1 MKHSLEKW
9 GRAPIILG
17 GLEHPLFWEGM
28 STHYSKS
35 NQLEKGWT
43 NAKWIM
49 KEKRFMK
56 CSLEKWGRAPIILGG
71 LEHPLFW
78 GLEHPFSRRARALT
92 IQRGTSTHCSKTN
105 KQRASEQL
113 QNGHERNKFM
123 KCSLEKMRAR
133 THYFWGLEHPSFWGL
148 EHPFSRRA
156 WALIIQRAIKWRT
169 GEQMQNESW
178 KKKGSWNSLLKNG
191 GAHPLF

>member
-1 MKHSLEKW
+1 MNCERNNLMK
-9 GRAPIILG
+9 R
-17 GLEHPLFWEGM
+17 
-28 STHYSKS
+28 
-35 NQLEKGWT
+35 
-43 NAKWIM
+43 
-49 KEKRFMK
+49 
-56 CSLEKWGRAPIILGG
+56 SLEKWGRAPIILGG

-78 GLEHPFSRRARALT
+78 GLEHPFSRRARALI
-92 IQRGTSTHCSKTN
+92 IQRGTSTHCSKTT
-105 KQRASEQL
+105 KQRASEQM

-169 GEQMQNESW
+169 GEQLQNEHERNEFMKMLSW
-178 KKKGSWNSLLKNG
+178 KNG
-191 GAHPLF
+191 CARTHYFWGLDEHPLF

>member
-1 MKHSLEKW
+1 MKHERNNLMKRSLEKW

-17 GLEHPLFWEGM
+17 V
-28 STHYSKS
+28 
-35 NQLEKGWT
+35 
-43 NAKWIM
+43 
-49 KEKRFMK
+49 
-56 CSLEKWGRAPIILGG
+56 

-169 GEQMQNESW
+169 SEQLQNEHERNEFMKMLSW
-178 KKKGSWNSLLKNG
+178 KNG
-191 GAHPLF
+191 CAHPLFLGARAPIILGARAPIFLEGHEHSPFREHSIREQMNEHIWI

>member
-1 MKHSLEKW
+1 MKRSLEKW

-17 GLEHPLFWEGM
+17 GLEHP
-28 STHYSKS
+28 S
-35 NQLEKGWT
+35 
-43 NAKWIM
+43 
-49 KEKRFMK
+49 
-56 CSLEKWGRAPIILGG
+56 
-71 LEHPLFW
+71 FW
-78 GLEHPFSRRARALT
+78 GLEHPFSRRARALI

-105 KQRASEQL
+105 KQRVSEQL

-156 WALIIQRAIKWRT
+156 WALIIQRAIKWRMI
-169 GEQMQNESW
+169 EQLQNEHERNEFMKMLSW
-178 KKKGSWNSLLKNG
+178 KM
-191 GAHPLF
+191 GARTHYFWGLEHPLFWGLEHPSFRRARAPTIQRTLN